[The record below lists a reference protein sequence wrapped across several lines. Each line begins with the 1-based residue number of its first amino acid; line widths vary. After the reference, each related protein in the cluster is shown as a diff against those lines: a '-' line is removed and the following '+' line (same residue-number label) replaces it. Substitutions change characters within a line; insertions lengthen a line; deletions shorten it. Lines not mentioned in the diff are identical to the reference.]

1 MKTTTRKPSRRRDQ
15 APKGRRVQRDGHHRP
30 RKRFGQHFLEPA
42 WVDKLVT
49 SIDPAPSDV
58 FLEVGPGRGAL
69 TLALAPRV
77 ARVIA
82 VEIDRDLAA
91 ALPSRVP
98 PNVQIVQ
105 GDFLRTDFNDLL
117 GGIPAPVR
125 VIGNLPYNVASPIL
139 FQLLHAALHGRRF
152 RDATLMLQ
160 KEVADRLSAGPG
172 TGDYGALAIQVG
184 LLADVDRLLT
194 LPPGAFRPP
203 PKVTSAVV
211 RLRFR
216 EPLAEVPDLRAFE
229 RVVRGLF
236 LQRRKTL
243 LNALRPQVEARGLDP
258 AQVIERA
265 GLDPG
270 VRPADLTVHDMARLT
285 RAVL

>member
-1 MKTTTRKPSRRRDQ
+1 MKTTSQKTNRRRGGV
-15 APKGRRVQRDGHHRP
+15 AARERGGREVPHRA

-42 WVDKLVT
+42 WVDKLVA

-77 ARVIA
+77 ARVVA

-98 PNVQIVQ
+98 PNVQVVQ

-117 GGIPAPVR
+117 RDVPQPVR
-125 VIGNLPYNVASPIL
+125 VVGNLPYNVASPIL
-139 FQLLHAALHGRRF
+139 FHLLHGALHGQRF

-160 KEVADRLSAGPG
+160 KEVADRLCAGPG
-172 TGDYGALAIQVG
+172 SEGYGALAIQVS
-184 LLADVDRLLT
+184 LLADVVRLLT

-211 RLRFR
+211 QLHFR
-216 EPLAEVPDLRAFE
+216 EPVADVPDLQGFE
-229 RVVRGLF
+229 RLVRGLF

-243 LNALRPQVEARGLDP
+243 LNALRPQADARGLDA
-258 AQVIERA
+258 AQVIALA

-270 VRPADLTVHDMARLT
+270 LRPEALTVHEMSRLA